1 MYGGGMSAQVMSN
14 PDVGARTVS
23 SSVALAESKPVGVH
37 PTFLVVEPGAGR
49 AVAGFGDGAVKALSL
64 TLEGALVSGVGTLDA
79 TPLSAATDVGGTG
92 VLVGTDAGE
101 LLRID
106 GKNISP
112 LASVAGSWIEH
123 IAVNDAAGLRAYA
136 ARRAVV
142 VTDAEGNEVFRGE
155 DHPST
160 ISGISFAPDGTR
172 VAAAHYG
179 GVTVW
184 DTAGGGDAPVRLE
197 WHGSHTAIGWS
208 PCGTFIVTAMQD
220 REMHC
225 WRWGDKKGMRMSGY
239 PSKIRSLSWT
249 ADGRYVAASGAD
261 TVTSWD
267 CSGNG
272 PSGKPPLEFGYVY
285 NGIVM
290 QVAAHPAERVVAG
303 GYSDGSVMIGNIE
316 QETAMIARPG
326 GGAAIAGLAW
336 SPDGRILVAA
346 DVDGA
351 LAVIR
356 IKEALV

>member
-1 MYGGGMSAQVMSN
+1 MSN
-14 PDVGARTVS
+14 PDAGARRVS
-23 SSVALAESKPVGVH
+23 SSIGLSETKPIGAH
-37 PTFLVVEPGAGR
+37 PTFIVIEPGAGR
-49 AVAGFGDGAVKALSL
+49 AVTGFGDGAVKSLSL
-64 TLEGALVSGVGTLDA
+64 TLEGALVSSVATLSS
-79 TPLSAATDVGGTG
+79 TPLAAATDIGGTG
-92 VLVGTDAGE
+92 VLVGTDKGE
-101 LLRID
+101 LIRIV
-106 GKNISP
+106 GKDAEP
-112 LASVAGSWIEH
+112 LSGVADAWVEH
-123 IAVNDAAGLRAYA
+123 VAVHHGAGLRAFA
-136 ARRAVV
+136 ARRAL
-142 VTDAEGNEVFRGE
+142 TIMDASGAELMRRD

-160 ISGISFAPDGTR
+160 LSGISFSPDGKWIA
-172 VAAAHYG
+172 VAHYG
-179 GVTVW
+179 GVSVW
-184 DTAGGGDAPVRLE
+184 DTSGNDATPVKLE
-197 WHGSHTAIGWS
+197 WHGSHTSIGWS

-290 QVAAHPAERVVAG
+290 HVAAHPTDKVVAG
-303 GYSDGSVMIGNIE
+303 GYSDGTVMIGNIE

-336 SPDGRILVAA
+336 SPDGRLLVAA
-346 DVDGA
+346 DEQGA
-351 LAVIR
+351 LAVMR
-356 IKEALV
+356 IKEALA